1 MVNSDDKD
9 LCFKFGNFTITFFH
23 LLGYTKDLAFGS
35 STSVTRFNL
44 FFVCFINVSRFFK
57 EPSGIVRHTFEVFRG
72 GWILLE

>member
-1 MVNSDDKD
+1 MVDSDHKD
-9 LCFKFGNFTITFFH
+9 LCFKFGNFAINFFH

-44 FFVCFINVSRFFK
+44 FFVCFVSRFFK
-57 EPSGIVRHTFEVFRG
+57 EPSGIVCHTFEVFSR